1 MSCRRSHRMVEAAP
15 DPPLMPQSRSK
26 SRWCVLIG
34 RQSWG
39 WPWTPK
45 TSPWPR
51 LTHGGAFRSVRG
63 CSQRIHK
70 FAACTGCT
78 LLVEELFRQAK

>member
-34 RQSWG
+34 RQS
-39 WPWTPK
+39 
-45 TSPWPR
+45 
-51 LTHGGAFRSVRG
+51 GGLALDTQNEPMATADSWRG
-63 CSQRIHK
+63 I
-70 FAACTGCT
+70 
-78 LLVEELFRQAK
+78 